1 VITEIYMTKTPLG
14 VSVGDLENRSFYREK
29 RQKHAQN
36 SQKLP
41 KRLVNNFFLL
51 TFADPIELTSVR
63 L

>member
-1 VITEIYMTKTPLG
+1 MTIFALQTGIRVLVTWKTGRFIVKNGKNTL
-14 VSVGDLENRSFYREK
+14 K
-29 RQKHAQN
+29 THK
-36 SQKLP
+36 KLP